1 MKTNDLLIIS
11 TVALGTAA
19 LTVLTLWPGTVD
31 AGNDAIVQ
39 AKISQPKFLANGLAL
54 TLAPANGRVPKVGEA
69 PVFELKAV
77 SLTNL
82 TSSISVRVSMNA
94 SSPADALSRAI
105 RIPTVLWAD
114 ERSFTVGPGETKT
127 ISMACTINLPPNK
140 FINVTLQDVQSH
152 ENPTLTRSSLVAQI
166 PGHSGFPGS
175 GMVALSFST
184 VASGAGPVLVTA
196 R

>member
-31 AGNDAIVQ
+31 AGNDAVVQ
-39 AKISQPKFLANGLAL
+39 AEIAQPKFVAHGLEL
-54 TLAPANGRVPKVGEA
+54 SLAPANGRVPKAGET
-69 PVFELKAV
+69 PVFQLKAV

-82 TSSISVRVSMNA
+82 ASSISVRVSMNA
-94 SSPADALSRAI
+94 SAPADALSRAI
-105 RIPTVLWAD
+105 RIPTVLWVD
-114 ERSFTVGPGETKT
+114 ERSFTVGPGETKL
-127 ISMACTINLPPNK
+127 IALACGTNLPPNK

-152 ENPTLTRSSLVAQI
+152 ENPTLTSASLFAQI

-175 GMVALSFST
+175 GFVALSFST